1 MAACTSFHPGMT
13 GSPLRRAGTRLR
25 HRLHMMLCQGMA
37 TRVVAAR
44 NKVVWLLRQ
53 STMDTL
59 LSSIRAEAGLLS
71 WTRMEE
77 TDLEAGETPCIIYGW
92 KKLALPIIL
101 IIL

>member
-1 MAACTSFHPGMT
+1 
-13 GSPLRRAGTRLR
+13 
-25 HRLHMMLCQGMA
+25 MLCRGMA

-53 STMDTL
+53 STTDIL
-59 LSSIRAEAGLLS
+59 LSSIQAEAGPLS

-77 TDLEAGETPCIIYGW
+77 TGLESDETLCIIYEW